1 MKFPKLLAIPM
12 TALLLSA
19 CLPGGGGGG
28 GGGGGTS
35 GKVKNDDY
43 YNLSEYRL
51 NDLTGYQLELE
62 LHRLMLDTHHTLIKY
77 ANFSSY
83 IKTNSE
89 RPNSI
94 DQVNASTQKNE
105 FFYTGKQVSFSTSMT
120 REHVWPCAKSGG
132 LWVHS
137 NYTNIKYYVDGSN
150 YVGGGSDLYHVRP
163 CTSAVNTARGDSRF
177 IEFTDAQKSSGNLIQ
192 IGDGGPYKLLCD
204 KEEFSSFSEPCD
216 EFKGD
221 IARIIMYVFIHYG
234 KFGTYNWDDYC
245 GSIVLKDVMGLQTA
259 SEAEVNEMMVR
270 WNELDPVSETEKLRN
285 DTVQKIQ
292 GNRNPF
298 VDYPHLMRDCLN
310 VA

>member
-1 MKFPKLLAIPM
+1 MKLPKLLAIPM

-89 RPNSI
+89 RPNSV

-105 FFYTGKQVSFSTSMT
+105 FFYTGKQVSF
-120 REHVWPCAKSGG
+120 
-132 LWVHS
+132 
-137 NYTNIKYYVDGSN
+137 
-150 YVGGGSDLYHVRP
+150 
-163 CTSAVNTARGDSRF
+163 
-177 IEFTDAQKSSGNLIQ
+177 
-192 IGDGGPYKLLCD
+192 
-204 KEEFSSFSEPCD
+204 
-216 EFKGD
+216 
-221 IARIIMYVFIHYG
+221 
-234 KFGTYNWDDYC
+234 
-245 GSIVLKDVMGLQTA
+245 
-259 SEAEVNEMMVR
+259 
-270 WNELDPVSETEKLRN
+270 
-285 DTVQKIQ
+285 
-292 GNRNPF
+292 
-298 VDYPHLMRDCLN
+298 
-310 VA
+310 